1 MIMDE
6 RKKLRKVL
14 IIVGEN
20 WQIQIQKLERKLRN
34 AGIEVQYAV
43 SKTAGEEPSLLWKE
57 GEIAGKTSDLQQE
70 MVVITDDPRAALWFS
85 GRRIACIGCA
95 GREQG
100 YFAGTGFVTEAP
112 ELLEVYELE
121 EYLFHVQGWP
131 VTVAKTERLVL
142 REIVKEDWEILWRIS
157 RQEGMKYLYQ
167 NGDREFFRR
176 DNLLAYIEQAY
187 ALYGFGLWGVCLRDG
202 TLIGCCGLSP
212 DEGYGI
218 TDACGLLPDEGHGE
232 TDICGENRCAED
244 QETCLELQYMLS
256 EEYQRQGYGREMCLA
271 VLDFAKERQLADKVW
286 IKTHPEN
293 TASVHL
299 AISLGFTFEG
309 KTAEGYLQ
317 YRMLL
322 GT

>member
-1 MIMDE
+1 MRTDG

-14 IIVGEN
+14 IIAGEN
-20 WQIQIQKLERKLRN
+20 WRTKIQELEQKLRN
-34 AGIEVQYAV
+34 AEIEVQYAV

-57 GEIAGKTSDLQQE
+57 GKIAGKTSDLQQE

-142 REIVKEDWEILWRIS
+142 REIAKEDWEILWRIS
-157 RQEGMKYLYQ
+157 RQNGMKYLYQ

-176 DNLLAYIEQAY
+176 DNLHAYIEQAY
-187 ALYGFGLWGVCLRDG
+187 ALYGFGLWSVCLRDG

-212 DEGYGI
+212 DEG
-218 TDACGLLPDEGHGE
+218 CGTTNAQRLSPDEG
-232 TDICGENRCAED
+232 CGENRYAED

-271 VLDFAKERQLADKVW
+271 VLDFAKERQLADTVW

>member
-1 MIMDE
+1 MRMDG

-14 IIVGEN
+14 IIAGEN
-20 WQIQIQKLERKLRN
+20 WQTKIQELEQKLRN
-34 AGIEVQYAV
+34 AGIEVQYAA
-43 SKTAGEEPSLLWKE
+43 SKTAEEERLMLWEEEKNAGETP
-57 GEIAGKTSDLQQE
+57 DLQQE
-70 MVVITDDPRAALWFS
+70 MVVITDDSRAARWFS

-100 YFAGTGFVTEAP
+100 YFSGTGFVTEAP

-142 REIVKEDWEILWRIS
+142 REIAKEDSEILWRIS
-157 RQEGMKYLYQ
+157 RQNGMKYLYQ

-176 DNLLAYIEQAY
+176 DNLHAYIEQAY
-187 ALYGFGLWGVCLRDG
+187 ALYGFGLWSVCLRDG

-212 DEGYGI
+212 DEGCGA
-218 TDACGLLPDEGHGE
+218 TD
-232 TDICGENRCAED
+232 TCGENRCAVG

-271 VLDFAKERQLADKVW
+271 VLDFAKERQLADTVW

-299 AISLGFTFEG
+299 AISLGFAFDG

-317 YRMLL
+317 YSMLL
-322 GT
+322 GS